1 MTSTQWGA
9 FSRFRTEF
17 REHCDRWLEAAG
29 GNDGWLAALQTEAAA
44 ADGTPDYP
52 VETPIVYNTVLDTF
66 RQTDDI
72 RLIVVGDNPGKNE
85 QLAKNRRYLVGQAG
99 KLGEGFFKKNPELG
113 IDFRKHVII
122 LNKTPVHT
130 AKTKQIARLLR
141 DGPAEFAALFDETQR
156 WMARET
162 AALQQ
167 ALGCPFWLVGYGE
180 LREKGLFSVYAKELA
195 AAAQHPATVGHPGR
209 ATSTNAAAQHPAGE
223 IAPSMA
229 DGHPAGKLYS
239 PPVYLFQHFS
249 MNRFS
254 IDLRSRSDPGK
265 SLAENL
271 VIIGKEHRKEIL
283 GW

>member
-17 REHCDRWLEAAG
+17 RKHCDRWLEAAG

-52 VETPIVYNTVLDTF
+52 VETPIVYNTVLDTL

-99 KLGEGFFKKNPELG
+99 KLGEGFFRKNPDLG

-122 LNKTPVHT
+122 LNKSPVHT
-130 AKTKQIARLLR
+130 AKTKQLARLLR
-141 DGPAEFAALFDETQR
+141 EGPAEFAALFDETQR

-167 ALGCPFWLVGYGE
+167 ALDCPLWLVGYGE
-180 LREKGLFSVYAKELA
+180 LRDKGLFSVYAEEL
-195 AAAQHPATVGHPGR
+195 AAAQHPATV
-209 ATSTNAAAQHPAGE
+209 AHPAGE
-223 IAPSMA
+223 LDPSMA
-229 DGHPAGKLYS
+229 VAHPAGKLDS

-271 VIIGKEHRKEIL
+271 AIIGKEHRKEIL

>member
-1 MTSTQWGA
+1 
-9 FSRFRTEF
+9 
-17 REHCDRWLEAAG
+17 
-29 GNDGWLAALQTEAAA
+29 
-44 ADGTPDYP
+44 
-52 VETPIVYNTVLDTF
+52 VYNTVLDTL

-85 QLAKNRRYLVGQAG
+85 QLTKNRRYLVGQAG
-99 KLGEGFFKKNPELG
+99 KLGDGFFRKNPELG

-122 LNKTPVHT
+122 LNKSPVHT
-130 AKTKQIARLLR
+130 AKTKQLARLLK

-180 LREKGLFSVYAKELA
+180 LREKGLFSVYADELA
-195 AAAQHPATVGHPGR
+195 GAYGTA
-209 ATSTNAAAQHPAGE
+209 SEQHPAGE
-223 IAPSMA
+223 
-229 DGHPAGKLYS
+229 LVS

-254 IDLRSRSDPGK
+254 IDLRSRSDPEK

-271 VIIGKEHRKEIL
+271 AIIGKAHRKEIL

>member
-1 MTSTQWGA
+1 M
-9 FSRFRTEF
+9 
-17 REHCDRWLEAAG
+17 DAAG
-29 GNDGWLAALQTEAAA
+29 GTGGWLASQQTEAAA

-85 QLAKNRRYLVGQAG
+85 QLAVNRRYLVGQAG

-167 ALGCPFWLVGYGE
+167 ALDCPLWLVGYGE
-180 LREKGLFSVYAKELA
+180 LREKGLFSVYAEELA
-195 AAAQHPATVGHPGR
+195 AAYRHPAAAQHPAG
-209 ATSTNAAAQHPAGE
+209 ATSTNAAAQHPAGGSSTNATAQHPAAVGHPAGE

-229 DGHPAGKLYS
+229 DGHPAGVLDS

-254 IDLRSRSDPGK
+254 IDLRSRSDPAK

-271 VIIGKEHRKEIL
+271 AIIGKEHRKEIL

>member
-17 REHCDRWLEAAG
+17 RTHCDRWLEAAG

-52 VETPIVYNTVLDTF
+52 VETPIVYNTVLDTL

-72 RLIVVGDNPGKNE
+72 RLILVGDNPGKNE

-99 KLGEGFFKKNPELG
+99 KLGEGFFRKNPDLG

-122 LNKTPVHT
+122 LNKSPVHT
-130 AKTKQIARLLR
+130 AKTKQLARLLR
-141 DGPAEFAALFDETQR
+141 EGPAEFAALFDETQR

-167 ALGCPFWLVGYGE
+167 ALGCPLWLVGYGE

-195 AAAQHPATVGHPGR
+195 AAAQHPATVAHPGR
-209 ATSTNAAAQHPAGE
+209 ATSTNATAQHPATV
-223 IAPSMA
+223 
-229 DGHPAGKLYS
+229 GHPAGKLYS

-271 VIIGKEHRKEIL
+271 AIIGKEHRKEIL

>member
-17 REHCDRWLEAAG
+17 REHCTAWLERAG
-29 GNDGWLAALQTEAAA
+29 GTDGWLTTLQKEAAV
-44 ADGTPDYP
+44 ADDTPDYP
-52 VETPIVYNTVLDTF
+52 VETPIVYNTVLDTL

-72 RLIVVGDNPGKNE
+72 RLILVGDNPGKNE

-99 KLGEGFFKKNPELG
+99 KLGEGFFRKNPDLG

-122 LNKTPVHT
+122 LNKSPVHT
-130 AKTKQIARLLR
+130 AKTKQLARLLR
-141 DGPAEFAALFDETQR
+141 EGTEEFAALFDKTQR

-167 ALGCPFWLVGYGE
+167 ALDCPLWLVGYGE
-180 LREKGLFSVYAKELA
+180 LRKKGLFSVYADELA
-195 AAAQHPATVGHPGR
+195 AAYQHPATVAHPGRATSTNATAQHPATVGHP
-209 ATSTNAAAQHPAGE
+209 
-223 IAPSMA
+223 
-229 DGHPAGKLYS
+229 AGKLDS

-254 IDLRSRSDPGK
+254 IDLRNRSDPGK

-271 VIIGKEHRKEIL
+271 AIIGKEHRKEIL

>member
-1 MTSTQWGA
+1 MCTIPYST
-9 FSRFRTEF
+9 
-17 REHCDRWLEAAG
+17 
-29 GNDGWLAALQTEAAA
+29 
-44 ADGTPDYP
+44 P
-52 VETPIVYNTVLDTF
+52 

-72 RLIVVGDNPGKNE
+72 RLILVGDNPGKNE

-99 KLGEGFFKKNPELG
+99 KLGEGFFRKNPDLG

-122 LNKTPVHT
+122 LNKSPVHT
-130 AKTKQIARLLR
+130 AKTKQLARLLR
-141 DGPAEFAALFDETQR
+141 EGPAEFAALFDETQR

-167 ALGCPFWLVGYGE
+167 ALGCPLWLVGYGE

-195 AAAQHPATVGHPGR
+195 AAAQHPATVAHPGR
-209 ATSTNAAAQHPAGE
+209 ATSTNATAQHPATV
-223 IAPSMA
+223 
-229 DGHPAGKLYS
+229 GHPAGKLYS

-271 VIIGKEHRKEIL
+271 AIIGKEHRKEIL

>member
-1 MTSTQWGA
+1 MTSIQWEA
-9 FSRFRTEF
+9 FSRFRTNF
-17 REHCDRWLEAAG
+17 RKHCSIWLEAAG
-29 GNDGWLAALQTEAAA
+29 GTDGWLTLLQKEAAV
-44 ADGTPDYP
+44 ADGIPDYP

-85 QLAKNRRYLVGQAG
+85 QLTKNRRYLVGQAG
-99 KLGEGFFKKNPELG
+99 KLGEGFFRKNPDLG

-122 LNKTPVHT
+122 LNKSPVHT
-130 AKTKQIARLLR
+130 AKTKQLARLLKE
-141 DGPAEFAALFDETQR
+141 GPAEFAALFDETQR

-162 AALQQ
+162 VALQQ
-167 ALGCPFWLVGYGE
+167 ALGCPLWLVGYGE
-180 LREKGLFSVYAKELA
+180 LRPRGLFSVYADELA
-195 AAAQHPATVGHPGR
+195 AAYQHPATVENPAGELDTG
-209 ATSTNAAAQHPAGE
+209 ATAGHPAGE
-223 IAPSMA
+223 L
-229 DGHPAGKLYS
+229 DS

-254 IDLRSRSDPGK
+254 IDLRSRSDPEK

-271 VIIGKEHRKEIL
+271 ARIGVEHRKEIL